1 MSGNKLNLLS
11 QESLLNFTQN
21 KNYSND
27 YWKIVMDETLNTRKN
42 LNDKIN
48 SFINERFWI
57 EISVKIA
64 VAITLGIGLS
74 FGVSPALLFG
84 AAFTLALSSF
94 IYSMINPAKYEVD
107 LNPAEEAQ
115 NEELSA
121 ERLQWISGA
130 KMNDYD
136 NKENVIIRNMLRIG
150 LFLVSSF
157 AGFASVI
164 SGADLLLTLGS
175 VLCSSFFF
183 LRQIDGPA
191 PYIENN
197 QRKLN

>member
-11 QESLLNFTQN
+11 QESLLKFTEN

-27 YWKIVMDETLNTRKN
+27 YWDKVMGDTLSTRVF
-42 LNDKIN
+42 LNDKSRI
-48 SFINERFWI
+48 FKQDRLWI

-64 VAITLGIGLS
+64 VAITLAIGLS
-74 FGVSPALLFG
+74 FGVSPALMFG

-107 LNPAEEAQ
+107 LEPELQKEES
-115 NEELSA
+115 LSDI
-121 ERLQWISGA
+121 RVQWIKEA
-130 KMNDYD
+130 KENDYG
-136 NKENVIIRNMLRIG
+136 NKGNKTFHNMLRIG

-183 LRQIDGPA
+183 LRQIDGQA
-191 PYIENN
+191 PYIEN
-197 QRKLN
+197 QVRL